1 MKEITV
7 RTGRPY
13 TVTVGNGVSS
23 RLPELISSAETSETL
38 AVVSDDTVFAFYGE
52 RIVPML
58 EKTGKRVVSYVFPHG
73 EKSKNGAEFLKV
85 LDFLAR
91 SSITREDHI
100 IALGGGVTGD
110 LAGFAASSYMRGIG
124 YIQIPTT
131 LLAAVDSSVGG
142 KTAIDLS
149 SGKNL
154 AGSFYQPS
162 AVICDTSFLDTLPP
176 EVFSDGCAEVIKY
189 GVLGNEKLLCHVT
202 DRGVSF
208 DREYVISECVRMKAE
223 IVSEDEREHGVRTLL
238 NLGHTLA
245 HAVEK
250 VSGYS
255 VTHGRAVAIGLAV
268 VSRGAEKLGYAVT
281 GTAAAVE
288 DALRAVDLPTV
299 PPDGLSRDEL
309 FRVMSCD
316 KKRRGDKTL
325 TVIPKKI
332 GDCAVVPMTDEE
344 LRRLMNEGMK
354 K

>member
-1 MKEITV
+1 MTDITV
-7 RTGRPY
+7 GTGRPY

-23 RLPELISSAETSETL
+23 RLPELIKCGDGAGTL
-38 AVVSDDTVFAFYGE
+38 AVISDDTVFAIYGE
-52 RIVPML
+52 SITRLL

-73 EKSKNGAEFLKV
+73 EGSKNGAEFLKI

-91 SSITREDHI
+91 SSLTREDYVV
-100 IALGGGVTGD
+100 ALGGGVTGD
-110 LAGFAASSYMRGIG
+110 LAGFAASVYMRGIG
-124 YIQIPTT
+124 YVQIPTT

-142 KTAIDLS
+142 KTAIDLP

-154 AGSFYQPS
+154 AGTFYQPS
-162 AVICDTSFLDTLPP
+162 AVICDTSFLNTLPP

-189 GVLGNEKLLCHVT
+189 GVLGNEELLCHVT

-223 IVSEDEREHGVRTLL
+223 IVSADEREHGVRTLL

-268 VSRGAEKLGYAVT
+268 VSRGAEKLGYAAT
-281 GTAAAVE
+281 GTAETVE
-288 DALRAVDLPTV
+288 DALRAADLPTLI
-299 PPDGLSRDEL
+299 PHGLSSDDL
-309 FRVMSCD
+309 FRVMSHD

-325 TVIPKKI
+325 SVIPKKI
-332 GDCAVVPMTDEE
+332 GDCAVVPMTDNE
-344 LRRLMNEGMK
+344 LRRLMSEGMK
-354 K
+354 